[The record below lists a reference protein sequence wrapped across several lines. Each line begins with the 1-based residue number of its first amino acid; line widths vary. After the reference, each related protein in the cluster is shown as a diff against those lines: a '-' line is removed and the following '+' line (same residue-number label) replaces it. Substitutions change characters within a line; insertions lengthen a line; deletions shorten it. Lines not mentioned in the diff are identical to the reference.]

1 MAEQQ
6 ALFGFNDM
14 RPKMSLRSIITRERI
29 EEVKKLLQHKDGK
42 GAEEKL
48 REMREEL
55 EKLER
60 RISNRQ
66 QK

>member
-1 MAEQQ
+1 
-6 ALFGFNDM
+6 
-14 RPKMSLRSIITRERI
+14 MSLRSIITRERI